1 MRDSFNKP
9 FLIICSASATK
20 YANIMHIGAQVAGE
34 KDSST
39 NNGKCRDVEEGD
51 GKASGSVAGSDI

>member
-34 KDSST
+34 KDSNT
-39 NNGKCRDVEEGD
+39 NNGKCRGRRGRRWESIWECGRE
-51 GKASGSVAGSDI
+51 